1 MREELLLS
9 GKQKTQDV
17 REKSL
22 LVPDSFEI
30 EIDGIC
36 IGDNSQQE
44 GNCIFFVAAVAALW
58 PRYQYHGFLSE
69 FLAPKHFH
77 TWFFDFFFFRSM
89 LSVWSILTSARL
101 EELEAAASKPLSPII
116 SW

>member
-9 GKQKTQDV
+9 EKQKTQDV

-22 LVPDSFEI
+22 LIPDSFEI

-58 PRYQYHGFLSE
+58 PRYQYHSFLAE
-69 FLAPKHFH
+69 FMAPKHFH
-77 TWFFDFFFFRSM
+77 TWFSDFFFFGSM
-89 LSVWSILTSARL
+89 LSVWSLLTSGRL
-101 EELEAAASKPLSPII
+101 EGLKADAIPLFPII
-116 SW
+116 YW

>member
-9 GKQKTQDV
+9 EKQKTQDV

-58 PRYQYHGFLSE
+58 PRYQYRYRYHGFLSE
-69 FLAPKHFH
+69 FLAPTHFH
-77 TWFFDFFFFRSM
+77 TLFFDFFFFGSM
-89 LSVWSILTSARL
+89 LSVW
-101 EELEAAASKPLSPII
+101 
-116 SW
+116 

>member
-1 MREELLLS
+1 MRKELLLS

-44 GNCIFFVAAVAALW
+44 GNCIFLLLLLLLYGLGINITVFLQSLW
-58 PRYQYHGFLSE
+58 HQNIFTLGSLISSFSGQCSRYGRY
-69 FLAPKHFH
+69 
-77 TWFFDFFFFRSM
+77 
-89 LSVWSILTSARL
+89 
-101 EELEAAASKPLSPII
+101 
-116 SW
+116 